1 MAEANAS
8 LIIVFDVVEAST
20 SIKVSIYVGVSSNLL
35 TELLVELCAA
45 EASVCTSCDTC
56 KCKPTRSA
64 CVALGTDCT
73 DRQ

>member
-35 TELLVELCAA
+35 TELF
-45 EASVCTSCDTC
+45 S
-56 KCKPTRSA
+56 
-64 CVALGTDCT
+64 
-73 DRQ
+73 